1 MRLTGLYRAG
11 WIGVAALSYGVSCQG
26 DDPSSQA
33 PAARAPACA
42 SVDAEF
48 EASFD
53 ALARLVAAETYREE
67 QFANEEA
74 FVASMQAIADDLNAQ
89 ARQFNE
95 GQKTHKL
102 EPWEWKVESGNA
114 AEPRYYWVFGFRLG
128 NGPRKISLN
137 THFDTV
143 SPGDADVWEPFKL
156 TKSRG
161 ATKHGGEQELWVG
174 RGAIDDK
181 GPALATFLVLKDIA
195 RAYDG
200 SPLLDDITVELI
212 FDTTEEIG
220 PMSMRRYR
228 EENAE
233 EAADLEIIFDTF
245 WSVRAEKGI
254 ERPVFSLP
262 REPPPETGVWIASL
276 NTPSGPVNQLPDR
289 AEAILRSDSPAELAE
304 LAERI
309 EADYAAHPFDDP
321 SYRRAKLT
329 VDTSGLPN
337 ELKLTTEVAGAQH
350 ASVPQENRAS
360 GANPL
365 VSLANFLGAL
375 SEAQVLAD
383 NDVARMCRF
392 IEFTWGT
399 KTFGEAHPELLER
412 HDEVFTEG
420 NGTTYALTRL
430 YTEPAPSAITLSLDV
445 RYAIGHHSQPWDGQ
459 SEGLLCGA
467 TSEFAGIFAQIVD
480 EFNATSGGA
489 PITFETATRVA
500 PDVRRT
506 DGPTFSRI
514 SSAFKEVTGKPAP
527 AVAMGAGTDAK
538 AYVKAIAAGALFD
551 TTFGEPVNYHG
562 IREAAP
568 VRDLAQSTKILCNVV
583 DREIRHAKEPQ
594 PEPVAGACEDSG
606 ARQRSS
612 SVDSDHSDHHH

>member
-1 MRLTGLYRAG
+1 MTRIYRAG
-11 WIGVAALSYGVSCQG
+11 WIGVAALAYVASCQEDG
-26 DDPSSQA
+26 PVN
-33 PAARAPACA
+33 PVPVAAAPACA
-42 SVDAEF
+42 GVGAEF

-53 ALARLVAAETYREE
+53 ALARLVAAETYRAE
-67 QFANEEA
+67 QFANEER
-74 FVASMQAIADDLNAQ
+74 FVASMQSIADDLNAQ
-89 ARQFNE
+89 AQQFNE
-95 GQKTHKL
+95 GQKTHKI
-102 EPWEWKVESGNA
+102 EPWEWKVESGNP

-128 NGPRKISLN
+128 KGPRKISLN

-143 SPGDADVWEPFKL
+143 SPGDTDVWEPFKL
-156 TKSRG
+156 TRG
-161 ATKHGGEQELWVG
+161 TGETKHGGAQDLWVG

-220 PMSMRRYR
+220 GMSMRRYR

-233 EAADLEIIFDTF
+233 EAADLEVIFDTF

-254 ERPVFSLP
+254 ERPVFTLP
-262 REPPPETGVWIASL
+262 REAPPAAGVWIESL
-276 NTPSGPVNQLPDR
+276 NTPSGPVNQIPDR
-289 AEAILRSDSPAELAE
+289 AEAILRSDSPAQLEELAQH
-304 LAERI
+304 I
-309 EADYAAHPFDDP
+309 EKDYADHPFDDP

-329 VDTSGLPN
+329 VDTSGLPD

-350 ASVPQENRAS
+350 ASVPQENRAE

-365 VSLANFLGAL
+365 VSLTNFLGAL
-375 SEAQVLAD
+375 SEAEVLAD

-392 IEFTWGT
+392 IKSTWGT
-399 KTFGEAHPELLER
+399 KTFGETHPDLLER
-412 HDEVFTEG
+412 HDQVFTEG

-430 YTEPAPSAITLSLDV
+430 YTEPEPGAITLSLDV
-445 RYAIGHHSQPWDGQ
+445 RYAIGHHGQPWDGE

-467 TSEFAGIFAQIVD
+467 ESEFAGIFAQIVD
-480 EFNATSGGA
+480 EFNATSDGA
-489 PITFETATRVA
+489 PVSFETVTRVA
-500 PDVRRT
+500 PDIRRV

-514 SSAFKEVTGKPAP
+514 SSAFEEVTGEPAP

-551 TTFGEPVNYHG
+551 TNFGAPVNYHG

-568 VRDLAQSTKILCNVV
+568 VRDLALSTKILCNVV
-583 DREIRHAKEPQ
+583 DREIRLAKEQ
-594 PEPVAGACEDSG
+594 HLEPVAGTCEG
-606 ARQRSS
+606 ARERPRSFT
-612 SVDSDHSDHHH
+612 VDSDHSDH

>member
-1 MRLTGLYRAG
+1 MRLSRLVHVG
-11 WIGVAALSYGVSCQG
+11 WIVVAALAYGACQG
-26 DDPSSQA
+26 DDALNPAPS
-33 PAARAPACA
+33 AAAPACA
-42 SVDAEF
+42 HVDAEF

-53 ALARLVAAETYREE
+53 ALARLVAAETYRAE
-67 QFANEEA
+67 QFANEDA
-74 FVASMQAIADDLNAQ
+74 FVTSMQAIVDDLRAQ
-89 ARQFNE
+89 AQQFNE
-95 GQKTHKL
+95 GQKTHRI

-143 SPGDADVWEPFKL
+143 SPGDTDVWEPFVL

-161 ATKHGGEQELWVG
+161 ATKHGGEQDLWVG

-220 PMSMRRYR
+220 AMSMRRYR

-245 WSVRAEKGI
+245 WAVRAEKGI
-254 ERPVFSLP
+254 ERPVFTLP
-262 REPPPETGVWIASL
+262 REAPPTAGVWIDSL

-289 AEAILRSDSPAELAE
+289 AEAILRSDSPAALEELA
-304 LAERI
+304 LHI
-309 EADYAAHPFDDP
+309 EADYADHPFDDP
-321 SYRRAKLT
+321 SYRRAELT
-329 VDTSGLPN
+329 VDTSGLPDA
-337 ELKLTTEVAGAQH
+337 LKLTTLVAGAQH
-350 ASVPQENRAS
+350 ASVPQENRAN

-365 VSLANFLGAL
+365 VSLTNFLGAL
-375 SEAQVLAD
+375 AEEEVIVD

-392 IEFTWGT
+392 IRSTWGT
-399 KTFGEAHPELLER
+399 RTFGEAHPELLER

-430 YTEPAPSAITLSLDV
+430 YTEPEPGAITLNLDI
-445 RYAIGHHSQPWDGQ
+445 RYAIGHHSQPWDGE
-459 SEGLLCGA
+459 SEGLLCGDA
-467 TSEFAGIFAQIVD
+467 SEFAGIFGQIVD

-489 PITFETATRVA
+489 PITFETATRIA
-500 PDVRRT
+500 PDIRRV

-514 SSAFKEVTGKPAP
+514 SSAFEEVTGEPAP

-551 TTFGEPVNYHG
+551 TTFGAPVNYHG

-568 VRDLAQSTKILCNVV
+568 VRDLALSTKILCSVV
-583 DREIRHAKEPQ
+583 DREIKQAKEEH
-594 PEPVAGACEDSG
+594 PEPVAGVCDASS
-606 ARQRSS
+606 ARKRSS
-612 SVDSDHSDHHH
+612 VTDDVHDH